1 MSIIAVVDLAPIARN
16 LFLPVLIALFVGFGS
31 AAGVFRINSINGPS
45 RLDLAQPVG
54 NLLWTTVGGLTA
66 LFAATFVGQ
75 LAIIAGHR
83 IVTHSTNDTLATP
96 ELLLIDLFSRVAVV
110 AVILAIM
117 ARFGLNFRRMGVSS
131 PRILPGLAKAVAGIF
146 IVMPL
151 MVLVMQ
157 VLEWALERLNHG
169 GDHIHELLQE
179 LGDSTR
185 LSVKL
190 LIVFSAVVM
199 APLSEELFFRG
210 CLQTMIGTALGRW
223 WRRHIPLVAATPS
236 GPEIQGVMVPR
247 EGPLPYAAPS
257 VDLGSGGQDR
267 PPAQARWAAVLIT
280 SALFAL
286 VHPLWSAPAIFVLAI
301 CLGYAYERT
310 GNLWTSIFIHAT
322 FNAIEVALFLY
333 LAG

>member
-16 LFLPVLIALFVGFGS
+16 LLLPVLIALFVGFGS

-146 IVMPL
+146 IVMPS
-151 MVLVMQ
+151 MSPMPDWPIAMYPGS
-157 VLEWALERLNHG
+157 WACTCA
-169 GDHIHELLQE
+169 
-179 LGDSTR
+179 ST
-185 LSVKL
+185 LDWSTPSM
-190 LIVFSAVVM
+190 F
-199 APLSEELFFRG
+199 
-210 CLQTMIGTALGRW
+210 
-223 WRRHIPLVAATPS
+223 ATPWPI
-236 GPEIQGVMVPR
+236 G
-247 EGPLPYAAPS
+247 
-257 VDLGSGGQDR
+257 
-267 PPAQARWAAVLIT
+267 
-280 SALFAL
+280 
-286 VHPLWSAPAIFVLAI
+286 
-301 CLGYAYERT
+301 
-310 GNLWTSIFIHAT
+310 FI
-322 FNAIEVALFLY
+322 
-333 LAG
+333 G